1 MLCSL
6 RNFTKLTWLV
16 RFFMYFRCISVTCN
30 RKRLNSFVFFLFF
43 PFLVPLLSFI
53 LVYLFFF
60 FSIWRTG
67 IWEGPP
73 LECTFSF
80 SHRCYYFEI
89 SCFITSGWWWPSIW
103 IYIWCINQQ
112 STTAAKPGYSTGKEY
127 GIWIDLN
134 HVSIELWLSPKT
146 FCLSLTGL

>member
-60 FSIWRTG
+60 FQFEGQEFERSFPWNVHFLFLIVTIFKSVASLLQVDDDLPFESIYDALINRV
-67 IWEGPP
+67 PP
-73 LECTFSF
+73 PPNQATQPVRNMEFELTWIMYPLSF
-80 SHRCYYFEI
+80 GCHPRHF
-89 SCFITSGWWWPSIW
+89 
-103 IYIWCINQQ
+103 
-112 STTAAKPGYSTGKEY
+112 A
-127 GIWIDLN
+127 
-134 HVSIELWLSPKT
+134 
-146 FCLSLTGL
+146 